1 MSSRRVVLSGGVS
14 SVLRPLSSALCRLL
28 LGNTDHDAGA
38 DGFAAL
44 ADGKG
49 LLLLHRDRR
58 DQLHI
63 HRRVVPRHD
72 HLRPRRQ
79 RHLTGHVRGSEV
91 KLRTIVVEERRGP
104 GPLLPR
110 AAARLRPAI
119 LVSAPPTPAAP
130 HLTALPP

>member
-1 MSSRRVVLSGGVS
+1 MSSRRLALSVGLS

-28 LGNTDHDAGA
+28 LGNTDHAAGA

-44 ADGKG
+44 ADGKA

-63 HRRVVPRHD
+63 HRRIIPRHD

-79 RHLTGHVRGSEV
+79 RHLTGHVRGAEV
-91 KLRTIVVEERRGP
+91 KLWTIVVEERRVPAPFLLLQGVRP
-104 GPLLPR
+104 PLELLVRLHPPR
-110 AAARLRPAI
+110 P
-119 LVSAPPTPAAP
+119 SQNPP
-130 HLTALPP
+130 